1 MQHNRPTVVDDTSV
15 FVQVVHL
22 CNIMPFQR
30 LCVTSCNIAVSN
42 LKKIHLRRG
51 TCNYVPLPL
60 ATPLRDALLRVRD
73 AAPWLTNYSATLTA
87 PVHHRHTQKRLA
99 RSTHSRDKRLGCRR
113 RSVSRS
119 TCWKQR
125 RTLSVINLR
134 RSKLTARATIDVHIV
149 PCMAKEQRK
158 RNRHIRLFQVD
169 TTLLIKLNKLG

>member
-42 LKKIHLRRG
+42 LKKIHLWRG

-99 RSTHSRDKRLGCRR
+99 RSTHSRDERLGCRR

-125 RTLSVINLR
+125 RTLAAVKVDSTCDDR
-134 RSKLTARATIDVHIV
+134 RAHRAVHDERAEK
-149 PCMAKEQRK
+149 AKPS
-158 RNRHIRLFQVD
+158 HS
-169 TTLLIKLNKLG
+169 LISSWHNATYQAK